1 MPIII
6 GKGHVGIVAIMM
18 MITRVMTSFT
28 VCLVI
33 PTTTTK
39 LIKEVRLFKMQPCI
53 FSTCGHEFNFI
64 VNVNVRSNQQIWWA
78 GFICSPAEAQTEYK
92 WRLKTQHMAAPL
104 MCYIRWVCRQ
114 ISKSILDTS
123 LWLRVRVH
131 ICTLAMEQIFLPE
144 HYCCRAVLRG

>member
-1 MPIII
+1 MILLGFCFCTLPSDLVFLAANVFQNRLKEVFYVRDEKFLFFIFISNVPIII
-6 GKGHVGIVAIMM
+6 GKGHVGIVAIIM

-39 LIKEVRLFKMQPCI
+39 LIKEVRLFKMQPCM

-78 GFICSPAEAQTEYK
+78 GFICSPAETQTEYK
-92 WRLKTQHMAAPL
+92 
-104 MCYIRWVCRQ
+104 
-114 ISKSILDTS
+114 
-123 LWLRVRVH
+123 
-131 ICTLAMEQIFLPE
+131 
-144 HYCCRAVLRG
+144 